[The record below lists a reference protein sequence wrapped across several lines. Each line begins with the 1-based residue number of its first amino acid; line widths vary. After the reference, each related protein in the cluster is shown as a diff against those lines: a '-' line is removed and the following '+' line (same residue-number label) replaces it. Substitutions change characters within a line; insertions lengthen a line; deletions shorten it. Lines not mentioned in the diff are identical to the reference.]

1 MPGTSSKPPSDDINF
16 YVELQ
21 NVTNFKR
28 DTRTLRSMLKYH
40 VLPVEDDK
48 LINLVTYYKPLKL
61 SSKFSTRTGPEDLEK
76 NSVVYQFDCPEPSCN
91 EVYIGYTNQ
100 KLLTRVQQHR
110 RKASPIFQH
119 YVDTH
124 NDAPP
129 PIVAFKESFSILY
142 MCGDLSTVKIA
153 EAIFIKNDNPVINTK
168 YNELYDFL
176 KLY

>member
-1 MPGTSSKPPSDDINF
+1 
-16 YVELQ
+16 
-21 NVTNFKR
+21 
-28 DTRTLRSMLKYH
+28 MLNHH
-40 VLPVEDDK
+40 VLPVEPDK
-48 LINLVTYYKPLKL
+48 PINLVTYYKPLKL
-61 SSKFSTRTGPEDLEK
+61 SSKFSTRVRSEDLEK

-110 RKASPIFQH
+110 RKASPIFKH
-119 YVDTH
+119 YMDSH

-129 PIVAFKESFSILY
+129 LIATFKESFSILY
-142 MCGDLSTVKIA
+142 GCGDLSTVKIA
-153 EAIFIKNDNPVINTK
+153 EAIFIKNNNPVINTK